1 MIADLLKIPYVQYGR
16 DANGVDCWGLV
27 RIARQILRGD
37 SIPLYAASNPD
48 SISERDGVYLDFCQS
63 GGFVETQPIA
73 GTIAFCFRAKLCI
86 HAGIIVPVNGRL
98 MALDSTSKRG
108 PLLQSMRDFAAD
120 YRTVKYYDNY

>member
-16 DANGVDCWGLV
+16 DSSGADCWGLV
-27 RIARQILRGD
+27 RIARQMLRGD
-37 SIPLYAASNPD
+37 SIPSYSGSNPD
-48 SISERDGVYLDFCQS
+48 SLSVRDSVYVNFCDC
-63 GGFVETQPIA
+63 GFSQMAPIA
-73 GTIAFCFRAKLCI
+73 GTIAFCFRARLCV

-108 PLLQSMRDFAAD
+108 PMLQSMRDFAAD